1 MLTRKRRNRHFCTKS
16 YPVKIFN
23 STLRKYPTLELY
35 IFQFHLL
42 RRPPCC
48 PPSRPTT
55 APSPMLPYWLR
66 PPWHRRHPWL
76 PSPPDAAPSFPLL
89 CWTFSGHRKW
99 GRDEWRNERVK
110 GTEETGW
117 KRGLKEG
124 NKSNIRVKIF
134 LYSSHAC
141 FNWAGNKELSDLFI
155 NSDDLHDQ
163 LYTYTDPLHLNI
175 HGGAPSTI

>member
-1 MLTRKRRNRHFCTKS
+1 MLLVLQLASDEHFNHGFDLFIFFSREHTLFMLTRKRRNRHFCTKS

-89 CWTFSGHRKW
+89 CWTFSGHRK
-99 GRDEWRNERVK
+99 
-110 GTEETGW
+110 
-117 KRGLKEG
+117 
-124 NKSNIRVKIF
+124 
-134 LYSSHAC
+134 
-141 FNWAGNKELSDLFI
+141 
-155 NSDDLHDQ
+155 
-163 LYTYTDPLHLNI
+163 
-175 HGGAPSTI
+175 